1 MKTQFLQDT
10 QADGSNRFSAA
21 SSTCGHLVRK
31 ATQVFVA
38 SAFLAIGSNLYAADC
53 AVGKTVKDG
62 VLTIATGNPAYFP
75 WVMDND
81 PASGNGFEAAVAY
94 EVANRMGFEQDMV
107 EWTSASFDQSI
118 QPGAKDFDF
127 NVQQFSIT
135 DAREK
140 VVDFSL
146 PYYSAAMAVLVR
158 KPSVENGAEATVES
172 LRTLIWGIDANTTA
186 LKMLQENIQPDSDP
200 LLYDDNVNVTEAM
213 KANQI
218 DAALFDLPTALYLGA
233 VVLDDGVVLGQFPA
247 DRSDSPD
254 QFGLLMEQDSALK
267 VCVDEALLAMTT
279 DGTLASIEAEWLQ
292 QTTGVPLIK

>member
-1 MKTQFLQDT
+1 MTTFNNAGL
-10 QADGSNRFSAA
+10 F
-21 SSTCGHLVRK
+21 RK
-31 ATQVFVA
+31 AAQLLVLGSTLVVGM
-38 SAFLAIGSNLYAADC
+38 SAQAAEC
-53 AVGKTVKDG
+53 AVGKTLKEG
-62 VLTIATGNPAYFP
+62 VLTIATGNPAYYP

-94 EVANRMGFEQDMV
+94 EVASRMGFDKDKV

-118 QPGAKDFDF
+118 QPGAKELDF
-127 NVQQFSIT
+127 NMQQFSIT
-135 DAREK
+135 EERKK

-158 KPSVENGAEATVES
+158 QATVDNGAEATVDS
-172 LRTLIWGIDANTTA
+172 LRTLLWGIDANTTA

-218 DAALFDLPTALYLGA
+218 DAAMFDLPTALYLGA

-247 DRSDSPD
+247 DRSETPD
-254 QFGLLMEQDSALK
+254 QFGLLMEKGNALK
-267 VCVDEALLAMTT
+267 SCVDEALQAMTD
-279 DGTLASIEAEWLQ
+279 DGTLANIEAAWLQ
-292 QTTGVPLIK
+292 ETTGVPLIK